1 MYGWAKIYKDKI
13 IEEAKDE
20 AKDEVLSALENAI
33 NKGISVETIIAELR
47 NNKAVPL
54 TEETKN
60 LHQLDSA
67 VK

>member
-1 MYGWAKIYKDKI
+1 MYGWAKAYKDKI

-20 AKDEVLSALENAI
+20 AKDEVLSALEDAI
-33 NKGISVETIIAELR
+33 NKGIPVETILTELR

-54 TEETKN
+54 TKETKN
-60 LHQLDSA
+60 PNQLDSA